1 MTQQPPLRL
10 KLAGPVRLFG
20 PGGVDLTPRPARA
33 KALLAMLGVSP
44 GRRRPRPWVQDK
56 LWSDRPAAQGAG
68 SLRQLLTELRDALGQ
83 FRDCLLTEAGWIGL
97 AEDRVEVALDPEPDD
112 WELTGEPPEFAA
124 GLDVP
129 DPEFEDWLRDL
140 RAAYDARMS
149 ERPSAPVHA
158 VAGLTRTVVLIAPAE
173 ADDGPLRTLADMVA
187 AEIAERMTAVA
198 ATEAVF
204 GAQDPVIR
212 AQAALSLHVTGVIDR
227 DGALL
232 QAQWR
237 DPARGSVLS
246 TLRRLVRRAAGRR
259 GEAGPVDLLVA
270 EVTTAGILEL
280 GKRARRAG
288 ADDPEAAAHR
298 AMSGLP
304 MFDSAES
311 ALECDRLLARACEV
325 NPSAVLRAYRAQVR
339 VVAILE
345 RMPGVQD
352 HAAEEAVALI
362 EGALRDDPSNPM
374 IASIAAEVALHI
386 EGRPEKA
393 MTLAAAAVER
403 DPANPLIRSHYAQAL
418 AFRGETRRAHTE
430 ALTALKL
437 AAGHPRIASW
447 HMRCCVTAVRR
458 GLYRDALRFA
468 RTAHE
473 LSPTFKPPLRFL
485 AALCFHLDDTPGAA
499 SALGKLKALEPD
511 FSLDLMASPDY
522 PVASLRATPLIG
534 VTRSKLL

>member
-1 MTQQPPLRL
+1 MRQPTLRL
-10 KLAGPVRLFG
+10 KLAGPVRLTG
-20 PGGVDLTPRPARA
+20 PDGCDLTPRPARA

-56 LWSDRPAAQGAG
+56 LWSDRPPAQGAG
-68 SLRQLLTELRDALGQ
+68 SLRQLLTEIRDALGPH
-83 FRDCLLTEAGWIGL
+83 RDCLRAEAGWL
-97 AEDRVEVALDPEPDD
+97 ALDEERVEVALDPEPDD

-140 RAAYDARMS
+140 RAAYDARLS
-149 ERPSAPVHA
+149 ERPAPPAHA
-158 VAGLTRTVVLIAPAE
+158 AAGLSRTVVLIAPAE
-173 ADDGPLRTLADMVA
+173 AEDGALRTLADMAA
-187 AEIAERMTAVA
+187 AEVAERMGSVA
-198 ATEAVF
+198 AAEAVF
-204 GAQDPVIR
+204 AAPDAALR
-212 AQAALSLHVTGVIDR
+212 ARAALSLHVSGVMDR

-237 DPARGSVLS
+237 DPARGAVLT

-270 EVTTAGILEL
+270 ETTTAGILEL
-280 GKRARRAG
+280 GKRARRADP
-288 ADDPEAAAHR
+288 ADAEAAAHR
-298 AMSGLP
+298 ALSGLP
-304 MFDSAES
+304 VFDSVES
-311 ALECDRLLARACEV
+311 ALECDRLLARAAEA
-325 NPSAVLRAYRAQVR
+325 NPSAVLRAYRAQLR

-345 RMPGVQD
+345 RMPGVQE
-352 HAAEEAVALI
+352 HAGQEAVALI
-362 EGALRDDPSNPM
+362 DEALRDDPSNPM
-374 IASIAAEVALHI
+374 IAAIAAEVALHV

-393 MTLAAAAVER
+393 MTLAEQAVAR
-403 DPANPLIRSHYAQAL
+403 DPANPLIRSNYAQAL

-458 GLYRDALRFA
+458 GLYKDALRFA

-485 AALCFHLDDTPGAA
+485 AALCFHLGDETGAA
-499 SALGKLKALEPD
+499 TALAKLKALEPD

-534 VTRSKLL
+534 VTRSRLL

>member
-1 MTQQPPLRL
+1 MTQQPALRL
-10 KLAGPVRLFG
+10 KLAGPVRLIG
-20 PGGVDLTPRPARA
+20 PGGADLTPRPARA
-33 KALLAMLGVSP
+33 RALLAMLGVSP
-44 GRRRPRPWVQDK
+44 GLRRPRPWVQDK
-56 LWSDRPAAQGAG
+56 LWSDRGQAQGAG
-68 SLRQLLTELRDALGQ
+68 SLRQLLTEIRDALGQ
-83 FRDCLLTEAGWIGL
+83 FRDCLETRSGWVGL
-97 AEDRVEVALDPEPDD
+97 AEGRVEVALDPDPED

-140 RAAYDARMS
+140 RAAYETRLS
-149 ERPSAPVHA
+149 RRPQPA
-158 VAGLTRTVVLIAPAE
+158 VALEGLMRTVVLVAAAE
-173 ADDGPLRTLADMVA
+173 ADDGPLRTLAEMVA

-198 ATEAVF
+198 AAEAVL
-204 GAQDPVIR
+204 GAPDAATR
-212 AQAALSLHVTGVIDR
+212 ARAALSLHVKGVVDR

-237 DPARGSVLS
+237 DPARGSVLC
-246 TLRRLVRRAAGRR
+246 TVRRLVRRAAGRR

-270 EVTTAGILEL
+270 EATTAGILEL
-280 GKRARRAG
+280 GKRASRGRP
-288 ADDPEAAAHR
+288 DDPEAAVHR
-298 AMSGLP
+298 ALSGLP
-304 MFDSAES
+304 VFDSVES
-311 ALECDRLLARACEV
+311 ALECDRLLALACAS
-325 NPSAVLRAYRAQVR
+325 NPAPVLRAYRAQVR
-339 VVAILE
+339 VIALLE

-352 HAAEEAVALI
+352 HAGEEAVALI
-362 EGALRDDPSNPM
+362 AEAVRDDPSNPV
-374 IASIAAEVALHI
+374 IASIAAEVALHV

-393 MTLAAAAVER
+393 MTLAQTAVER
-403 DPANPLIRSHYAQAL
+403 DPANPLIRSNFAQAL

-458 GLYRDALRFA
+458 GLYAEALRFA
-468 RTAHE
+468 QTAHE

-485 AALCFHLDDTPGAA
+485 AGLRFHLGDEAGAA
-499 SALGKLKALEPD
+499 AALGRLKALEPD

-534 VTRSKLL
+534 VTRSNLL